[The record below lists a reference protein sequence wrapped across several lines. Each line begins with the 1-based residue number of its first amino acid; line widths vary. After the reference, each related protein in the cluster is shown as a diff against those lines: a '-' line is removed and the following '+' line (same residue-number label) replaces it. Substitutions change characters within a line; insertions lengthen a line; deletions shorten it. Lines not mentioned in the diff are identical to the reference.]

1 MLEHEESLIAAIL
14 HTASVIDECE
24 VVGDLFA
31 DPTSRAIF
39 EAISATRRD
48 GIKVELISVADTLR
62 KAGRPDLITALA
74 TYGPYSSANA
84 AYYVGKLRDEANARR
99 LYPVLKD
106 AISALER
113 GADSLPGV
121 IRSMSDTLVEIE
133 RAHKATDDPSIEA
146 TFQPYLAELERRE
159 KDKGESGAN
168 FGLESIDRLL
178 GSNIGGGE
186 LIGIAARP
194 SVGKTA
200 LAVQMALHNAEHRNI
215 RPTIFSL
222 EMTRNQ
228 IYDRVYAPYASGGL
242 TGLKN
247 GFNIKTPKTV
257 IGLKEQTTR
266 MHAGGVRIYQES
278 MTPGSLL
285 ASIRREAMVFGAKLF
300 VIDYLGLIDYGHEGH
315 IARWERVGDMSR
327 SLKRLALD
335 LDIAIVICVQLG
347 RQAENKE
354 PTIADLRDSGAI
366 EQDCNRVFLLHRE
379 DDSKDP
385 KPEFNADVIIAKNRE
400 GPRGRAHL
408 LFRGSIARFEEIG
421 RA

>member
-1 MLEHEESLIAAIL
+1 MLEHEESLISAIL
-14 HTASVIDECE
+14 HTEATIDECE
-24 VVGDLFA
+24 VSGEIFA

-39 EAISATRRD
+39 EAIAATRRD
-48 GIKVELISVADTLR
+48 GIKVNLLSVADTLR
-62 KAGRPDLITALA
+62 KTARPDLIPSLA
-74 TYGPYSSANA
+74 TYKPYTSANA
-84 AYYVGKLRDEANARR
+84 AYYVGKLREESNARR
-99 LYPVLKD
+99 LYPILKD
-106 AISALER
+106 AMGAIEK

-121 IRSMSDTLVEIE
+121 TRLLSDALVEIE
-133 RAHKATDDPSIEA
+133 RAHRATDDPSIEA
-146 TFQPYLAELERRE
+146 NFKPYLAELERRE
-159 KDKGESGAN
+159 KDDGKSGAN

-178 GSNIGGGE
+178 GSNIQGGE
-186 LIGIAARP
+186 LVGLAARP
-194 SVGKTA
+194 GVGKTA
-200 LAVQMALHNAEHRNI
+200 LAVQMALHNAEWRNI

-228 IYDRVYAPYASGGL
+228 IYDRVYAPYANGGL
-242 TGLKN
+242 CGLKN
-247 GFNIKTPKTV
+247 GLTIKSPRTV
-257 IGLKEQTTR
+257 AGLREQTTK

-408 LFRGSIARFEEIG
+408 IFRGSIARFEEK